1 MPPRTRRRKVR
12 TGWMRPVDVDL
23 VNLNTVRTQGV
34 ELNVAAN
41 PLLPLHVKG
50 QVTCLDGRI
59 SRNKN
64 ENTRP
69 SCCHSRHR
77 LSGIQQFCLFR
88 RLQR

>member
-1 MPPRTRRRKVR
+1 
-12 TGWMRPVDVDL
+12 MRLIDVDL
-23 VNLNTVRTQGV
+23 VNLHTVRTQGV

-41 PLLPLHVKG
+41 PLLPLHVEG
-50 QVTCLDGRI
+50 RVTCLDGRI

-64 ENTRP
+64 ENTRL
-69 SCCHSRHR
+69 SCCHSRRR